1 MREGKGEHRRPLSLE
16 GQGVRGGD
24 APEEELEKAPAF
36 QESVPDTM
44 AKTVEL
50 DQSENPSLT
59 SYQLDNRG
67 VLLDFF
73 EPQFPGKMGT
83 IAEAAS

>member
-1 MREGKGEHRRPLSLE
+1 
-16 GQGVRGGD
+16 
-24 APEEELEKAPAF
+24 
-36 QESVPDTM
+36 M

-50 DQSENPSLT
+50 DQSENSSLT

-67 VLLDFF
+67 VLLDLF

-83 IAEAAS
+83 IQKLPRRIAAGIKGVEGAQVVGKCI